1 MSKIAVFAGHGGDQ
15 AGAQYNGYKEKDVNL
30 AVSNALTEIL
40 RSRGYTV
47 INNRTTDVNRSIVND
62 ARMANEQGV
71 DAVVELHMNANEGE
85 PFTGTEVYYSI
96 FDKGTGRRLAQ
107 AIVDN
112 IAALGF
118 VNRGIKTRVNSAGQD
133 YFGIIRLT
141 RAPAVL
147 VEMAFLNNPDDMARF
162 NVDEIANAIANGIEE
177 VIPPSQEGQ
186 GGPNETPPAPP
197 SSGGLPYPM
206 PNYDLSYGATGDG
219 VRWLQWYLNRLGYL
233 DTPQEI
239 DGIFGARTQAALE
252 NFQRDAGIRADG
264 IAGRV
269 TRAALIAALS

>member
-15 AGAQYNGYKEKDVNL
+15 PGAQYNGFKEKDVNL

-40 RSRGYTV
+40 RARGYTV

-85 PFTGTEVYYSI
+85 PFTGTEVYYSV
-96 FDKGTGRRLAQ
+96 FDSGTGRRLAQ

-118 VNRGIKTRVNSAGQD
+118 VNRGVKTRVNSAGQD

-141 RAPAVL
+141 NAPAVL

-162 NVDEIANAIANGIEE
+162 NVDEVANAIANGIEE
-177 VIPPSQEGQ
+177 VFPPSQGGQ
-186 GGPNETPPAPP
+186 DNVSPPA
-197 SSGGLPYPM
+197 GGLPYPM
-206 PNYDLSYGATGDG
+206 PTYDLKYGSTGDG

-233 DTPQEI
+233 DTPREI
-239 DGIFGARTQAALE
+239 DGIFGSRTQAALE
-252 NFQRDAGIRADG
+252 NFQRDAGIRVDG

>member
-15 AGAQYNGYKEKDVNL
+15 AGAAYNGYLEKDVNL

-96 FDKGTGRRLAQ
+96 FDQGTGKRLAQ

-118 VNRGIKTRVNSAGQD
+118 VNRGIKTRLNSSGQD

-162 NVDEIANAIANGIEE
+162 NVNEVANAIANGIEE
-177 VIPPSQEGQ
+177 VIPPTQGSQDGQ
-186 GGPNETPPAPP
+186 NGVSPAPP
-197 SSGGLPYPM
+197 SAGLPYQM
-206 PNYDLSYGATGDG
+206 PTYDLKYGSTGDG

-239 DGIFGARTQAALE
+239 DGIFGTRTQTALE
-252 NFQRDAGIRADG
+252 NFQRDARIRVDG

-269 TRAALIAALS
+269 TRAALIASLS

>member
-15 AGAQYNGYKEKDVNL
+15 AGASYNGYLEKDVNL

-85 PFTGTEVYYSI
+85 PFTGTEVYYSV
-96 FDKGTGRRLAQ
+96 FDQGTGRRLAQ

-162 NVDEIANAIANGIEE
+162 NVDEVANAIANGIEE
-177 VIPPSQEGQ
+177 VIPPSVS
-186 GGPNETPPAPP
+186 GGTGSE
-197 SSGGLPYPM
+197 SSGGLPYQM

-239 DGIFGARTQAALE
+239 DGIFGAKTQAALE
-252 NFQRDAGIRADG
+252 AFQRDAGIRADG

>member
-15 AGAQYNGYKEKDVNL
+15 AGAAYNGYLEKDVNL

-96 FDKGTGRRLAQ
+96 FDQATGKRFAQ

-118 VNRGIKTRVNSAGQD
+118 VNRVIKTRLNSSGQD

-162 NVDEIANAIANGIEE
+162 NVNEVANAIANGIEE
-177 VIPPSQEGQ
+177 VIPPTQGSQDGQ
-186 GGPNETPPAPP
+186 NGVSPTPPSA
-197 SSGGLPYPM
+197 GLPYQM
-206 PNYDLSYGATGDG
+206 PTYDLKYGSTGDG

-239 DGIFGARTQAALE
+239 DGIFGTRTQTALE
-252 NFQRDAGIRADG
+252 NFQRDAGIRVDG